1 MDTKNYGRSE
11 IRARFFM
18 FPFSSFFFFIIKSDR
33 VTLLFRSGCSK

>member
-18 FPFSSFFFFIIKSDR
+18 FSFSSSFFIIKSDR